1 MKPPHRQHRTIAAL
15 TGLAVLLAGG
25 TWAFA
30 APEPAAQKGQQVFS
44 ERKCAVCHALHGQG
58 GNVGP
63 DLSTV
68 GAARD
73 EAWLKKFLVDPKSV
87 YPHTIMPPF
96 RGTAEERDALAAY
109 LRSLH

>member
-1 MKPPHRQHRTIAAL
+1 MNAMHRHHRTIAVS
-15 TGLAVLLAGG
+15 TVLAVLLAG

-30 APEPAAQKGQQVFS
+30 APESAVQNGQRVFS
-44 ERKCAVCHALHGQG
+44 ERKCAVCHTLHGTG
-58 GNVGP
+58 GKVGP

-109 LRSLH
+109 LRSLN

>member
-1 MKPPHRQHRTIAAL
+1 MKPTRRPHRTILAV
-15 TGLAVLLAGG
+15 TVLAVLLAG

-30 APEPAAQKGQQVFS
+30 APESAVQNGQRVFS

-73 EAWLKKFLVDPKSV
+73 EAWLKKFLVDPQSV
-87 YPHTIMPPF
+87 YPNTIMPPF

-109 LRSLH
+109 LRSLN